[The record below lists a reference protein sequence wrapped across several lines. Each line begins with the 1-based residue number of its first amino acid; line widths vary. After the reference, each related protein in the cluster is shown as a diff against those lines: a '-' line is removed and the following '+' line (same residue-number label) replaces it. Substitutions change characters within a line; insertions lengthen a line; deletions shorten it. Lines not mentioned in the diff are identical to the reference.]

1 MGNIVNI
8 AYQGGTHG
16 NFLRYFIDRFS
27 ALTPE
32 ITELPFLSNGNSH
45 NPNIKYSDLID
56 RYHPGHHNNQFINTN
71 EPHIFITITEDD
83 THYLYR
89 FIYTRDGD
97 SMAQDM
103 KVKLNNEYVE
113 FTPDLSKMY
122 LEKIKKLYNLKSS
135 LSGKIVLPRYIV
147 RDFFKLHYLD
157 INKDGIFYIRIM

>member
-27 ALTPE
+27 TLTPE

-56 RYHPGHHNNQFINTN
+56 RYHPGHHDNQFINTN

-83 THYLYR
+83 MHYLYR

-135 LSGKIVLPRYIV
+135 SGKIVLPRYIV
-147 RDFFKLHYLD
+147 RDFF
-157 INKDGIFYIRIM
+157 IS